1 MDNHEKD
8 INDVFDDIALAEDKI
23 NQEGYEEGFTR
34 GVTAGNTEAYHL
46 GYHRGAEFGAE
57 LGYYMGIV
65 EAFKDNKEDKVV
77 ASLGNL
83 RESLENFPKFNDTNC
98 DFGHEIQRIRG
109 QFRKVC
115 ALLKF
120 KSNFSSSGDLS
131 F

>member
-1 MDNHEKD
+1 MADQERD
-8 INDVFDDIALAEDKI
+8 INDVFDDIALTEDRI
-23 NQEGYEEGFTR
+23 NQDGYDEGFAK
-34 GVTAGNTEAYHL
+34 GEASGNTEAYHL

-57 LGYYMGIV
+57 LGYYAGIV
-65 EAFKDNKEDKVV
+65 EAFRDTKEEKIA

-83 RESLENFPKFNDTNC
+83 KESLERFPKFNDTTC
-98 DFGHEIQRIRG
+98 DFAQEIQRIRG

-120 KSNFSSSGDLS
+120 KSNYSAPSDLS